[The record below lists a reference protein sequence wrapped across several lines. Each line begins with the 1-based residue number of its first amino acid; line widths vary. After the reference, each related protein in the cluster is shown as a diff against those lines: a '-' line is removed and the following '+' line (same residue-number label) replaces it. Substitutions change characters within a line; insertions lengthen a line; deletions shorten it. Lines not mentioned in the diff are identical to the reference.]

1 MIHQIYSRRKV
12 LICAGSGGVGKT
24 TLAASI
30 AVSAAKDGLK
40 VLVLTIDPSKRL
52 AQTLGIEGT
61 KDITEVPLQ
70 AYKGKLFA
78 SVVDHKKTFDDFI
91 VKAAGNEQRAQRIL
105 NNGLYKQL
113 STTLSGSQEFTALEK
128 LYSIYESK
136 EFDLIILDTPPAKH
150 AMDFLGAPQKLSA
163 LFQDSI
169 TKWFRS
175 DSADGKKGLFAN
187 LLNTG
192 TKQVM
197 KILEMLTGG
206 KFIEELTDFFASME
220 SWQGRLFSRMTD
232 MQKLLTSEETGF
244 CLVTSF
250 EEAKLKEAEN
260 FIETVHKSGYHLD
273 AIIINRTFPFWLN
286 LSSKDS
292 FNRNDSVEEYFAK
305 MKSYYQA
312 RSDQYSDFENRVK
325 KYGPV
330 YRVPD
335 LVIDISDLTG
345 LERVSSL
352 LESSGVS

>member
-1 MIHQIYSRRKV
+1 MNQIYNRRKI

-24 TLAASI
+24 TLAAAI
-30 AVSAAKDGLK
+30 AVAAAKEGLK

-70 AYKGKLFA
+70 SYRGRLFA

-91 VKAAGNEQRAQRIL
+91 IKAAGNEQRAQRIL

-136 EFDLIILDTPPAKH
+136 EFDLIVLDTPPAKH

-163 LFQDSI
+163 LFQDSV

-175 DSADGKKGLFAN
+175 DSSGEKKGFLAS

-206 KFIEELTDFFASME
+206 KFIEELTDFFSAME
-220 SWQGRLFSRMTD
+220 SWQGRLFSRMTE
-232 MQKLLTSEETGF
+232 MQKMLKSEETGF

-250 EEAKLKEAEN
+250 EEAKLKEAEI
-260 FIETVHKSGYHLD
+260 FIDTVYKAGYHLD
-273 AIIINRTFPFWLN
+273 AIVINRTFPFWLN
-286 LSSKDS
+286 LDSKS
-292 FNRNDSVEEYFAK
+292 NFKSNDSVEEYFAK
-305 MKSYYQA
+305 MKSYYQK
-312 RSDQYSDFENRVK
+312 RSDHYSNFENRVK

-335 LVIDISDLTG
+335 LVIDISDLVG
-345 LERVSSL
+345 LEKVSSL
-352 LESSGVS
+352 LRTSGVS

>member
-1 MIHQIYSRRKV
+1 MIQQIYSRRKV

-30 AVSAAKDGLK
+30 AVSAAKEGLK

-70 AYKGKLFA
+70 SYKGRLFA

-91 VKAAGNEQRAQRIL
+91 IKAAGGEARAQRIL

-163 LFQDSI
+163 LFQESV

-175 DSADGKKGLFAN
+175 ESNEGKKGFFAG
-187 LLNTG
+187 LLSAG

-206 KFIEELTDFFASME
+206 KFIEELTDFFSAME
-220 SWQGRLFSRMTD
+220 SWQGRLFSRMTE
-232 MQKLLTSEETGF
+232 MQKMLTSEETGF

-260 FIETVHKSGYHLD
+260 FISTVHDAGYHLD

-286 LSSKDS
+286 LSTSS
-292 FNRNDSVEEYFAK
+292 NFNKNDSVEEYFEK
-305 MKSYYQA
+305 MKSYYQK
-312 RSDQYSDFENRVK
+312 RSDHYATFEERVK

-345 LERVSSL
+345 LEKVSSL
-352 LESSGVS
+352 LETSGVS